1 MGTFRKISCGYAEYK
16 AIMLIVTSVIVAI
29 IMWIFAIGM
38 FISRSQ
44 KNKGSSD
51 TQKTPTGPT
60 GPAGPA
66 GPAEPPSMQELAPP
80 PIWVPILFL
89 LLGPC
94 FIAGSI
100 FYYRFIKNHPY
111 MCSAMGTAKAAT
123 DATRGIASLFRGNA

>member
-44 KNKGSSD
+44 KKGSSD
-51 TQKTPTGPT
+51 TQKTPTGSTAPT
-60 GPAGPA
+60 GS
-66 GPAEPPSMQELAPP
+66 PSMQEWAPP
-80 PIWVPILFL
+80 PIWVPILLL

-94 FIAGSI
+94 FIVGSV
-100 FYYRFIKNHPY
+100 FYYRFIKSHPY
-111 MCSAMGTAKAAT
+111 MCSAMGTAEAAT
-123 DATRGIASLFRGNA
+123 DATRGIASLFRGKA

>member
-29 IMWIFAIGM
+29 IMLIFAIGM

-51 TQKTPTGPT
+51 TQKTPTGST
-60 GPAGPA
+60 GS
-66 GPAEPPSMQELAPP
+66 PSMQELAPP
-80 PIWVPILFL
+80 PIWVPILLL

-94 FIAGSI
+94 FIVGSV
-100 FYYRFIKNHPY
+100 FYYRFIKSHPY
-111 MCSAMGTAKAAT
+111 MCSAMGTAEAAT
-123 DATRGIASLFRGNA
+123 DATRGIASLFRGKA